1 MAAKVKT
8 SNKNSAF
15 SETGIK
21 NSVGTLLEEIQSIY
35 LSDSFP
41 WIVGYSGGKDSTAT
55 LQLIWLAIAGLA
67 PEQRQKQIH
76 VITTDTL
83 VENPVVSAWVNASL
97 ERMDNEAE
105 AQKLPFETHKLVPK
119 TERTFWANLL
129 GRGYPAPHRKFRWC
143 TERMKI
149 EPSNDFIKNEVQ
161 KNGEVI
167 IALGTRKAE
176 SNIRR
181 IAMENAAKDRTRDKL
196 SPNRT
201 LDNCLVYAPIEDW
214 TNDDVWLFL
223 MQFKNPWGYRNKDL
237 LTMYQGASADGECP
251 LVVDTTTPSCGSS
264 RFGCWVCTLV
274 DKDKSMSAMIQNDEE
289 KFWMRPLLE
298 FRDKFA
304 VSDSRSLRDFRRM
317 HGGVQIFNGKPVPG
331 PYKQAVREEWLSD
344 LLRAQTWIR
353 QNGPTDVNG
362 IQLITLEELREIR
375 RIWVV
380 DKHEIEDSL
389 PRIYEEATGEVFP
402 DSRMTDSLP
411 FGHEEIE
418 LLRSLCGGN
427 DLQFEMARNLI
438 AVESSYRTQV
448 RRSGLFEK
456 LEKTIS
462 KSFYDDEEDAT
473 QRALQ
478 LSLELEV
485 SAEGYAARD
494 PQIQPIATDS
504 EVTNEVEA

>member
-1 MAAKVKT
+1 MATKGNT
-8 SNKNSAF
+8 NKNSVF
-15 SETGIK
+15 GEYGI
-21 NSVGTLLEEIQSIY
+21 NRTVAALLEEIQSIY
-35 LSDSFP
+35 RSDSFP
-41 WIVGYSGGKDSTAT
+41 WIIGYSGGKDSTAI
-55 LQLIWLAIAGLA
+55 LQLIWLAIAALP
-67 PEQRQKQIH
+67 PEQRKKQLH

-83 VENPVVSAWVNASL
+83 VENPVVAAWVNASL
-97 ERMDNEAE
+97 ERMTDASTE
-105 AQKLPFETHKLVPK
+105 QKLPFETHKLVPK
-119 TERTFWANLL
+119 TERTFWVNLL

-149 EPSNDFIKNEVQ
+149 EPSNDFIKSEVQ

-167 IALGTRKAE
+167 VALGTRKAE
-176 SNIRR
+176 SHIRR
-181 IAMENAAKDRTRDKL
+181 RAMENAAKDRTRDKL
-196 SPNRT
+196 SPNPT
-201 LDNCLVYAPIEDW
+201 LNNCLVYAPIEDW

-304 VSDSRSLRDFRRM
+304 VSDSRSQRDFRRM
-317 HGGVQIFNGKPVPG
+317 HGGVQIFNGMPVPG
-331 PYKQAVREEWLSD
+331 PYKQPIREEWLGD

-353 QNGPTDVNG
+353 KNGPADVKD
-362 IQLITLEELREIR
+362 IQLITLGELREIR

-389 PRIYEEATGEVFP
+389 PEIYKKATGEEFP
-402 DSRMTDSLP
+402 DSRMTDDLP
-411 FGHEEIE
+411 FGNEELE

-427 DLQFEMARNLI
+427 ELQFEMARNLI
-438 AVESSYRTQV
+438 AVENSYRTEV
-448 RRSGLFEK
+448 KRSGLFEK
-456 LEKTIS
+456 LEKTI
-462 KSFYDDEEDAT
+462 KRSFYEDEEDAT
-473 QRALQ
+473 QWALQ
-478 LSLELEV
+478 QSLAAE
-485 SAEGYAARD
+485 SAAEGYPAQD
-494 PQIQPIATDS
+494 PQIQPVDLQGQLFEELAD
-504 EVTNEVEA
+504 